1 MTDAPQ
7 AKPDGHRK
15 TPLLK
20 PVSPVLERIATAHRD
35 RRIKPAIHPTPTFWT
50 IPRECLHSE
59 ITGCEHDLAVSVA
72 G

>member
-50 IPRECLHSE
+50 IPNKTIAWVHWGIFTQCYS
-59 ITGCEHDLAVSVA
+59 T
-72 G
+72 

>member
-20 PVSPVLERIATAHRD
+20 PVSPVLLMRERIA
-35 RRIKPAIHPTPTFWT
+35 KPTPSS
-50 IPRECLHSE
+50 IP
-59 ITGCEHDLAVSVA
+59 AKA
-72 G
+72 GIR